1 MHALEN
7 NISVKQALI
16 NWETAKVDKLE
27 AVGNFLPTLNG
38 SASYNVNTG
47 ANVNPTTNQF
57 ENSTFKSFSASANS
71 QINLFSGFSNWK
83 KLQRAKL
90 NNIAY
95 QYRLD
100 KMKDDVALNVANSYL
115 QILLQKEQVKVL
127 ENQILL
133 TKENHKR
140 TSELIEAGQLP
151 AGDIFEIEATLASQ
165 EQQLIAAQNALVFA
179 RVGLAQLLLIEDY
192 VNFDIADETFTPELS
207 QVFEQTPDAIYQK
220 AREVVNDI
228 RVAQSNFDLA
238 SKDLS
243 IARAAY
249 YPRLSGFVGYN
260 TRWSESQL
268 LSFREQLYLLDGTAI
283 GLQLT
288 VPFLNGFSARASVKR
303 AKLNKLNNEFLLKK
317 SELDLEQNVYQ
328 AYNDAV
334 SAQKTYFAAQ
344 KTLAARKSA
353 YEFSQERYNIGVMN
367 GYDFMQSKT
376 NYDNAQADLIR
387 AKYDYIFRTKILEFY
402 FGIPIIQNN

>member
-1 MHALEN
+1 MQAQEKKWTLQECVMHALEN

-133 TKENHKR
+133 TKENH
-140 TSELIEAGQLP
+140 S
-151 AGDIFEIEATLASQ
+151 
-165 EQQLIAAQNALVFA
+165 
-179 RVGLAQLLLIEDY
+179 Y
-192 VNFDIADETFTPELS
+192 NF
-207 QVFEQTPDAIYQK
+207 V
-220 AREVVNDI
+220 
-228 RVAQSNFDLA
+228 
-238 SKDLS
+238 
-243 IARAAY
+243 
-249 YPRLSGFVGYN
+249 
-260 TRWSESQL
+260 
-268 LSFREQLYLLDGTAI
+268 
-283 GLQLT
+283 
-288 VPFLNGFSARASVKR
+288 
-303 AKLNKLNNEFLLKK
+303 
-317 SELDLEQNVYQ
+317 
-328 AYNDAV
+328 
-334 SAQKTYFAAQ
+334 
-344 KTLAARKSA
+344 
-353 YEFSQERYNIGVMN
+353 
-367 GYDFMQSKT
+367 
-376 NYDNAQADLIR
+376 
-387 AKYDYIFRTKILEFY
+387 
-402 FGIPIIQNN
+402 